1 MSTTTTTTTS
11 TAPKTTT
18 LVGMLPGVT
27 PAAAAAAAAP
37 GSENHCEKGFMSQGH
52 YQSPEDAQRR
62 IKELESQVQ
71 FFKVQ
76 TSGAGENFLFL
87 FCSLGNHDSS
97 IKTNRNSRKT
107 GRVRRGNPPSAI
119 PNKRRLHP
127 PNVSILRSVQR
138 NRKVAI
144 TYSTSQVQRQRY
156 TAGSTGAATAPTK
169 PKPPVHPDLFPA
181 LRPSSQCHTPRAAA
195 TSSAVVSPSPDCPST
210 PRPRSGRNHA
220 AAECAQ
226 SRTEVAQGSREPII
240 AGEY

>member
-1 MSTTTTTTTS
+1 MSTTTTTTTTTS

-18 LVGMLPGVT
+18 LVGMLPGATSAVT
-27 PAAAAAAAAP
+27 AAAP
-37 GSENHCEKGFMSQGH
+37 GFEKHCASCGEKGFMSQGH
-52 YQSPEDAQRR
+52 YHSPEDTQRR

-127 PNVSILRSVQR
+127 PNVPVLRSIQR
-138 NRKVAI
+138 NRQVAI
-144 TYSTSQVQRQRY
+144 TYSTPQVQR
-156 TAGSTGAATAPTK
+156 
-169 PKPPVHPDLFPA
+169 
-181 LRPSSQCHTPRAAA
+181 
-195 TSSAVVSPSPDCPST
+195 
-210 PRPRSGRNHA
+210 
-220 AAECAQ
+220 
-226 SRTEVAQGSREPII
+226 
-240 AGEY
+240 